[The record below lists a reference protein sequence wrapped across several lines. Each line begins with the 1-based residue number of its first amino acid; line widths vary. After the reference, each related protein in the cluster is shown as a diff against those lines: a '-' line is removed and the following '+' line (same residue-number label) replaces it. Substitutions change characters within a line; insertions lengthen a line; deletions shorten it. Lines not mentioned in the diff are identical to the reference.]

1 MVVIVG
7 GRTAMETQA
16 DGVSGERRC
25 IGLDVH
31 REFAQVAIWQGG
43 LVTQAGRFATTPE
56 GVRGFAEG
64 LGPADEVALEA
75 TGNTW
80 AIATVL
86 ASRAGRVVVSN
97 PAKTR
102 AIAEAKVKT
111 DKVDAEILAQLL
123 AADYLPAVWR
133 PDPATSAL
141 RRQVLRRAHL
151 VRQRTRLKNQV
162 HAIWHRNLVPRCPA
176 ADLFGHKGR
185 TWLAGQK
192 LPPDELSA
200 ATALLRQLDFH
211 AQELR
216 LIDTDLGQVAL
227 DRPEVLR
234 LMTVPGVD
242 ATVALSIVAA
252 VGDFTRFRTPEKLVA
267 YFGLNPRVRQS
278 GGQPASH
285 GRITKAGP
293 SHARGML
300 VEAAWSAPKAA
311 GPLRAFYQRVQ
322 ARRGMQVAVVA
333 TARKLAVLCWHLI
346 NKGED
351 YAYAQPSLVAHKLRK
366 LELRAGM
373 PPARG
378 RKGKSS
384 GYSLKAVR
392 AAERDLT
399 AQAEMA
405 YRTMVAA
412 WQPTRPTI
420 RTNGQKTSA
429 TRSGVGSGVGV
440 AATSGTRLSRPSPG
454 NAARQG

>member
-162 HAIWHRNLVPRCPA
+162 HAILHRNLVPRCPA

-234 LMTVPGVD
+234 LMTVPGID

-278 GGQPASH
+278 GGAPASH

-300 VEAAWSAPKAA
+300 VEAAWSASKAA